1 MLEVNSNSLER
12 KSRIQSA
19 LVTLVIQLLLFLAF
33 YFMVVWEQPNPPIP
47 TYGLELN
54 LGFSDFGSGDPS
66 EVLPNSS
73 EIPVTEAPAP
83 GEIVPATQTTGATSN
98 AAASTTKP
106 NSNRAVSTQTS
117 PIKGETTANETPIKE
132 EKKEASSSQK
142 TNEPQKVDQR
152 ALFGAG
158 GKAGTG
164 SNPNSASGQGN
175 SNGSGD
181 QGKPTG
187 TLDGR
192 ALQGSG
198 SGKGT
203 AGGAGYSLD
212 LAGWDFA
219 ARPAINDRV
228 STRNGK
234 IVFEITIDG
243 SGKVVL
249 ARTKESNVSNAVLA
263 YYRQVVNEIN
273 FKKSGSAAVADF
285 SSGKI
290 TFVIKVE

>member
-1 MLEVNSNSLER
+1 
-12 KSRIQSA
+12 
-19 LVTLVIQLLLFLAF
+19 
-33 YFMVVWEQPNPPIP
+33 
-47 TYGLELN
+47 

-106 NSNRAVSTQTS
+106 SSNRAVSTQTS
-117 PIKGETTANETPIKE
+117 PIKGETTANETPLKE

-152 ALFGAG
+152 ALFGAV
-158 GKAGTG
+158 GKAGIG

-175 SNGSGD
+175 SNVSGD

-187 TLDGR
+187 TVDGR

-219 ARPAINDRV
+219 SKPTINDRV
-228 STRNGK
+228 STRNGR
-234 IVFEITIDG
+234 IVFNITVDG
-243 SGKVVL
+243 TGKVVQ
-249 ARTKESNVSNAVLA
+249 AIVHEYNVSNEVLT
-263 YYRQVVNEIN
+263 YYRQVVNQLN
-273 FKKSGSAAVADF
+273 FKKSGGSAAEF
-285 SSGKI
+285 SKGKI

>member
-106 NSNRAVSTQTS
+106 SSNRAVSTQTS
-117 PIKGETTANETPIKE
+117 PIKGETTANETPLKE

-152 ALFGAG
+152 ALFGAV
-158 GKAGTG
+158 GKAGNG
-164 SNPNSASGQGN
+164 SNPNSTSGQGN
-175 SNGSGD
+175 SNVSGD

-187 TLDGR
+187 TVDGR

-219 ARPAINDRV
+219 SKPTINDRV
-228 STRNGK
+228 STRNGR
-234 IVFEITIDG
+234 IVFNITVDG
-243 SGKVVL
+243 TGKVVQ
-249 ARTKESNVSNAVLA
+249 AIVHEYNVSNEVLT
-263 YYRQVVNEIN
+263 YYRQVVNQLN
-273 FKKSGSAAVADF
+273 FKKSGGSAAEF
-285 SSGKI
+285 SKGKI

>member
-106 NSNRAVSTQTS
+106 SSNRAVSTQTS
-117 PIKGETTANETPIKE
+117 PIKGETTANETPLKE

-175 SNGSGD
+175 SNVSGD

-187 TLDGR
+187 TVDGR

-219 ARPAINDRV
+219 SKPTINDRV
-228 STRNGK
+228 STRNGR
-234 IVFEITIDG
+234 IVFNITVDG
-243 SGKVVL
+243 TGKVVQ
-249 ARTKESNVSNAVLA
+249 AIVHEYNVSNEVLT
-263 YYRQVVNEIN
+263 YYRQVVNQLN
-273 FKKSGSAAVADF
+273 FKKYGGSAAEF
-285 SSGKI
+285 SKGKI

>member
-83 GEIVPATQTTGATSN
+83 GEIVPSTQSAVSASN
-98 AAASTTKP
+98 AAASTSKP
-106 NSNRAVSTQTS
+106 SSNRAVSTQTS
-117 PIKGETTANETPIKE
+117 PIKGETTANETPLKE

-158 GKAGTG
+158 GKVGSG

-175 SNGSGD
+175 SNVSGD

-187 TLDGR
+187 TIDGR

-219 ARPAINDRV
+219 SKPTINDRV
-228 STRNGK
+228 STRNGR
-234 IVFEITIDG
+234 IVFNITVDG
-243 SGKVVL
+243 SGKVVQAL
-249 ARTKESNVSNAVLA
+249 PLEYNVSNEVLA
-263 YYRQVVNEIN
+263 YYRQVVNQLD
-273 FKKSGSAAVADF
+273 FKKSGGSAAEF
-285 SSGKI
+285 SKGKI

>member
-83 GEIVPATQTTGATSN
+83 GEIVPATQTTVATSN

-106 NSNRAVSTQTS
+106 TTNRAVSTQIS
-117 PIKGETTANETPIKE
+117 PIKGETTANETPLKE

-142 TNEPQKVDQR
+142 TNEPQKLDQR

-158 GKAGTG
+158 GKAGNG
-164 SNPNSASGQGN
+164 SNPTTASGQGN
-175 SNGSGD
+175 TNGSGD

-187 TLDGR
+187 TVDGR

-198 SGKGT
+198 SGKGA

-219 ARPAINDRV
+219 SKPTINDRV
-228 STRNGK
+228 STRNGR
-234 IVFEITIDG
+234 IVFNITVDG
-243 SGKVVL
+243 TGKVVQAL
-249 ARTKESNVSNAVLA
+249 PLEYNVSNEVLA
-263 YYRQVVNEIN
+263 YYRQVVNQLD
-273 FKKSGSAAVADF
+273 FKKSGGSAAEF
-285 SSGKI
+285 SKGKI

>member
-83 GEIVPATQTTGATSN
+83 GEIVPATQTTVATNN

-106 NSNRAVSTQTS
+106 TTNRAVSTQIS
-117 PIKGETTANETPIKE
+117 PIKGETTANETPLKE

-158 GKAGTG
+158 GKTGNG
-164 SNPNSASGQGN
+164 SNPTTASGQGN
-175 SNGSGD
+175 TNGSGD

-187 TLDGR
+187 TVDGR

-198 SGKGT
+198 SGKGA

-219 ARPAINDRV
+219 SKPTINDRV
-228 STRNGK
+228 STRNGR
-234 IVFEITIDG
+234 IVFNITVDG
-243 SGKVVL
+243 TGKVVQAL
-249 ARTKESNVSNAVLA
+249 PLEYNVSNEVLA
-263 YYRQVVNEIN
+263 YYRQVVNQLD
-273 FKKSGSAAVADF
+273 FKKSGGSAAEF
-285 SSGKI
+285 SKGKI

>member
-117 PIKGETTANETPIKE
+117 PIKGETTANETPLKE

-152 ALFGAG
+152 ALFGAV
-158 GKAGTG
+158 GKAGNG

-175 SNGSGD
+175 SNVSGD

-187 TLDGR
+187 TVDGR

-219 ARPAINDRV
+219 SKPTINDRV
-228 STRNGK
+228 STRNGR
-234 IVFEITIDG
+234 IVFNITVDG
-243 SGKVVL
+243 TGKVVQ
-249 ARTKESNVSNAVLA
+249 AIVHEYNVSNEVLT
-263 YYRQVVNEIN
+263 YYRQVVNQLN
-273 FKKSGSAAVADF
+273 FKKSGGSAAEF
-285 SSGKI
+285 SKGKI

>member
-1 MLEVNSNSLER
+1 MLNVNSNSLER

-19 LVTLVIQLLLFLAF
+19 VVTLVIQLLLFLAF

-83 GEIVPATQTTGATSN
+83 GEIVPPTQAAVATSN
-98 AAASTTKP
+98 ATATKP
-106 NSNRAVSTQTS
+106 KPSTSQSVSTQPS
-117 PIKGETTANETPIKE
+117 PIKGETVATPTPVKE
-132 EKKEASSSQK
+132 DAKEIPS
-142 TNEPQKVDQR
+142 NQKVAEQPKLDQR
-152 ALFGAG
+152 AVFGAG
-158 GKAGTG
+158 GKSGRG
-164 SNPNSASGQGN
+164 SNPNTASGQGN
-175 SNGSGD
+175 SNASGD

-192 ALQGSG
+192 ALQGAG

-219 ARPAINDRV
+219 SRPSINDRV
-228 STRNGK
+228 STRNGR
-234 IVFEITIDG
+234 IVFKITVDG
-243 SGKVVL
+243 SGKVVQAL
-249 ARTKESNVSNAVLA
+249 PLEYNVSNEVLA
-263 YYRQVVNEIN
+263 YYRQVVNQLD
-273 FKKSGSAAVADF
+273 FKKSGGSAAEF
-285 SSGKI
+285 SNGKI

>member
-83 GEIVPATQTTGATSN
+83 GEIVSATQTTVATSN

-106 NSNRAVSTQTS
+106 TTNRAVSTQIS
-117 PIKGETTANETPIKE
+117 PIKGETTANETPLKE

-158 GKAGTG
+158 GKAGNG
-164 SNPNSASGQGN
+164 SNPTTASGQGN

-187 TLDGR
+187 TVDGR

-198 SGKGT
+198 SGT
-203 AGGAGYSLD
+203 
-212 LAGWDFA
+212 
-219 ARPAINDRV
+219 
-228 STRNGK
+228 
-234 IVFEITIDG
+234 
-243 SGKVVL
+243 GKVVQAL
-249 ARTKESNVSNAVLA
+249 PLEYNVSNEVLA
-263 YYRQVVNEIN
+263 YYRQVVNQLD
-273 FKKSGSAAVADF
+273 FKKSGGSAAEF
-285 SSGKI
+285 SKGKI

>member
-1 MLEVNSNSLER
+1 VNSNSLER

-54 LGFSDFGSGDPS
+54 LGFSDFGSGEPS

-106 NSNRAVSTQTS
+106 SSNRAVSTQTS
-117 PIKGETTANETPIKE
+117 PIKGETTANETPLKE

-152 ALFGAG
+152 ALFGAV

-175 SNGSGD
+175 SNVSGD

-187 TLDGR
+187 TVDGR

-249 ARTKESNVSNAVLA
+249 AITKESNVSNAVLA